1 MPSHQERVRRQY
13 ACHVCDGE
21 GRVSDYDY
29 DGPCSTCDG
38 SGVLLKAREP
48 VKQQNQLPATWL
60 DKELLDRVAASFKI
74 FSSINRSYDEKFV
87 VGDTVRIPLKVSHQR
102 ADRPIEAYVTLDKP
116 KGVKIDNG

>member
-13 ACHVCDGE
+13 ACYVCDGE

-60 DKELLDRVAASFKI
+60 DRELMERVVANCAIWSN
-74 FSSINRSYDEKFV
+74 FSRSYDEKF
-87 VGDTVRIPLKVSHQR
+87 
-102 ADRPIEAYVTLDKP
+102 DKP
-116 KGVKIDNG
+116 FVAGDVVKVRVPTRFEDNGKT